1 MENRNKN
8 KNHISQ
14 EMILAEYWIASAND
28 AFLRNDLCS
37 EQHYYVCEDTLSIE
51 WDRMGNL
58 SHRIQ
63 MTSKNVKDKIHGA
76 LN

>member
-1 MENRNKN
+1 M
-8 KNHISQ
+8 
-14 EMILAEYWIASAND
+14 ML
-28 AFLRNDLCS
+28 FLKNDLCS

-63 MTSKNVKDKIHGA
+63 MASKNVKDKIHGA